1 MRGWQANKKRI
12 NALPVVLGLCPKMKN
27 HPHVKCTPKVRQTLG
42 GAYFYGKKRSPIQKV
57 LAKIQ
62 NNCYNG
68 YARESFE
75 LLRNG

>member
-1 MRGWQANKKRI
+1 MIYFNE
-12 NALPVVLGLCPKMKN
+12 VLVKMI
-27 HPHVKCTPKVRQTLG
+27 CTPKVRQTLG

-68 YARESFE
+68 YASEPFE